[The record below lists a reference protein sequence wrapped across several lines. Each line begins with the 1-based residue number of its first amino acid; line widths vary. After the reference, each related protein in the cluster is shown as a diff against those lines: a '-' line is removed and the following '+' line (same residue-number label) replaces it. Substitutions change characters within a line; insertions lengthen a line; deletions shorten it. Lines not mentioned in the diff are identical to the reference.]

1 MGPTILFDKSFLQSL
16 SLDEAVIFDHFF
28 IALICPMFYVETL
41 ADLGKSVRPGRT
53 PEDEVRIIAEKFPEV
68 HGMPCPHHLDLCGPS
83 LMGQAIPMTGQIPM
97 LGGKAVK
104 VEERRGVIF
113 EERPEAEAFRR
124 WQAEEFLEV
133 ERKFAKAWRA
143 GLMATDT
150 LTIEAGL
157 KAMSVDAQTCKTLE
171 QAKSLAAEFLT
182 SNSMPHDRIK
192 LAVIALGLPPQS
204 EPHIAKEWER
214 RGFQSII
221 NYAPYAGHVLT
232 VELFF
237 HITLQ
242 TNLVTPYDRQDISYL
257 SYLPFSFLFV
267 SSDKLHRQCAPLFLR
282 SDQGFIWGPE
292 LKADLAEIVERY
304 KGFSEVERENGM
316 MKFAPVPP
324 EGSLVA
330 KLLNDFGEMM
340 NRKEQER
347 LRRLFDEPRVDER
360 TRNLKPFPKA
370 EAELVR
376 HLNRFRDAPEL
387 SPEEVDF
394 DTSNPDLLSVQRSVH
409 KQRGSFWQLPK
420 NLKERPKEGNL

>member
-28 IALICPMFYVETL
+28 IALICSMFYVETL

-68 HGMPCPHHLDLCGPS
+68 HGAPCPHHLDLCGPN

-104 VEERRGVIF
+104 VEDRRGVIF
-113 EERPEAEAFRR
+113 EDRPEAEAFRR

-133 ERKFAKAWRA
+133 ERRFAKAWRA
-143 GLMATDT
+143 GLMAADT

-157 KAMSVDAQTCKTLE
+157 KAMPVDAQTCKTLE
-171 QAKSLAAEFLT
+171 QAKALAAEFLT

-192 LAVIALGLPPQS
+192 LTVIALGLPPES
-204 EPHIAKEWER
+204 EPYIAKEWEKM
-214 RGFQSII
+214 GFQPLV
-221 NYAPYAGHVLT
+221 NYAPYAAHVLT
-232 VELFF
+232 IELFF
-237 HITLQ
+237 HIAVQ
-242 TNLVTPYDRQDISYL
+242 ANLVTPYDKQDIGYL

-292 LKADLAEIVERY
+292 LKADLAQIVERY
-304 KGFSEVERENGM
+304 KGFSEVEREKGM

-324 EGSLVA
+324 ENSLVA

-347 LRRLFDEPRVDER
+347 LRRLFDKPCVDKPV
-360 TRNLKPFPKA
+360 RNLKPFP
-370 EAELVR
+370 EGGAELVM

-387 SPEEVDF
+387 SPEEIDF

-420 NLKERPKEGNL
+420 DLKEPQKTGNV